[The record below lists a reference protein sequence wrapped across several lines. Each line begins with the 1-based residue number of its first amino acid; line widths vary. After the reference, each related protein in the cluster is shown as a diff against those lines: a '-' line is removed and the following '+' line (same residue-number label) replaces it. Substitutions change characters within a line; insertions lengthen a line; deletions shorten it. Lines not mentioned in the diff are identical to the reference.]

1 MALLTAESILAAE
14 DFVYDI
20 VECPEWGGEVRVRSL
35 SGAQRATLKKAVE
48 AGQDNIDE
56 TICVMAIVDQDGN
69 RIFTQQ
75 QIAAL
80 SKKNTSVISRIAV
93 RVAEISGMRDRAKA
107 VKDAEKNSG
116 EIRRDDSSFD

>member
-20 VECPEWGGEVRVRSL
+20 VDCPEWGGEVRVRSL
-35 SGAQRATLKKAVE
+35 SGAQRATLKKAID

-56 TICVMAIVDQDGN
+56 TVCVMAIVDQDGN

-80 SKKNTSVISRIAV
+80 SKKNTSVITRIAM
-93 RVAEISGMRDRAKA
+93 RVLQISGMRDRDKA
-107 VKDAEKNSG
+107 LKDAEKNSG
-116 EIRRDDSSFD
+116 EIRKDDSSFD